1 MTKQPKEIEK
11 KAEELEKTEP
21 TDIDETEVK
30 VPEKFKNAE
39 TGEVNIEALVKSYLA
54 LEKKLSQKK
63 TEGTYPDSPEG
74 YKIQINNA
82 LMKNDEEINKK
93 LFDLGFSNEQ
103 VQAVYDL
110 AAEKVIPLILEL
122 SETIQSKKAL
132 DELEQAFGGA
142 EQFNT
147 IARQISA
154 WGEKNL
160 PASVFETLAGS
171 KEGILTMY
179 KMMCGEQENS
189 LLPRTTV
196 SQPVDTEETL
206 KRLMQNPKYWKQQDP
221 DLVRRVEN
229 GFKRLYG

>member
-1 MTKQPKEIEK
+1 MTKQQ
-11 KAEELEKTEP
+11 
-21 TDIDETEVK
+21 TEVSETMENEEQDVK
-30 VPEKFKNAE
+30 IPEKFKDAE
-39 TGEVNIEALVKSYLA
+39 TGEINVEALLKSYLA

-63 TEGTYPDSPEG
+63 MDGTYPETPEG
-74 YKIQINNA
+74 YKIQIKNT
-82 LMKNDEEINKK
+82 LMRNDAEINKK

-122 SETIQSKKAL
+122 SETVQSNKAL

-142 EQFNT
+142 EQFNI

-160 PASVFETLAGS
+160 PTSVFETLAGS

-179 KMMCGEQENS
+179 KMMSSEQETP
-189 LLPRTTV
+189 LLPRSDI
-196 SQPVDTEETL
+196 SQPMDTEESL

-221 DLVRRVEN
+221 ELVRRVEN